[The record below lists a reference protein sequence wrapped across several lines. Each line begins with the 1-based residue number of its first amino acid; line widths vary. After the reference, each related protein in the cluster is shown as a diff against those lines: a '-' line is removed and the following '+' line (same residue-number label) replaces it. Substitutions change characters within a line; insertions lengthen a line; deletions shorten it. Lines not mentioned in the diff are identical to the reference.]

1 MRIMGID
8 YGTKRIGIALS
19 DELQMMAHASDSIDR
34 GAVGNV
40 MEALKGLV
48 RDNGVGEIVVGLP
61 VSMNGTYSDMTR
73 EVMIFVDELK
83 GSVPVAVNTWDER
96 LTSVM
101 AERTLLEADMSRQ
114 KRRKLSDKLAA
125 KFILQGYLDSK
136 RR

>member
-19 DELQMMAHASDSIDR
+19 DELGMMAHARDTIECRDSVKDMDAI
-34 GAVGNV
+34 
-40 MEALKGLV
+40 KGIIK
-48 RDNGVGEIVVGLP
+48 DNDVVEVVVGLP
-61 VSMNGTYSDMTR
+61 LSMDGTYSAKTN
-73 EVMIFVDELK
+73 ETAAFVEALK
-83 GSVPVAVNTWDER
+83 KEAACPVVTWDER

-101 AERTLLEADMSRQ
+101 AERTLLEADMSRK
-114 KRRKLSDKLAA
+114 KRRRLSDKLAA